1 MGRFRLTCYTNT
13 VFATVPELSEAT
25 TYMTVYMFKRES
37 SLYGEYNFKNTFKS
51 TTEMN
56 IPDLP

>member
-13 VFATVPELSEAT
+13 VLATIPELFEAT
-25 TYMTVYMFKRES
+25 TYMTVYIFKRES